1 MSKDFNS
8 MKPWGMLAR
17 CVVNPDHSVAYFLH
31 PENSNLKADGTPV
44 DWVEV
49 EELGQNVMVQ
59 IPKFYYVKKWVEEQQ
74 AFIFG
79 VTDKPVDTDFVNIDE
94 WKVHP
99 AFFRDRT
106 KLCDDQDANPVE
118 VDYRYV
124 GAFHGWVDGKG
135 RLRSLPHKP
144 PITNRT
150 IGVFRNHAKNMGV
163 GWSQFDYYLLYAIQM
178 LYITE
183 YGHPDSQTM
192 IGRGFVDGNNSSIET
207 GGTLQYGNNTF
218 GETTG
223 KQQMSYRGIEDLW
236 GNVFNWVD
244 GFILNRPSQG
254 DISISNKGFNDS
266 GTGYET
272 IGSTGSISEGNIR
285 HIRDEKELGFI
296 PRTTGGSYEND
307 GLYDYGRLDVF
318 SDGRVARCGGAGSI
332 GSQAGVFYFGVSNR
346 VSGSDASVGA
356 RLCV

>member
-44 DWVEV
+44 DWEEV

-79 VTDKPVDTDFVNIDE
+79 VTDKPVDTDYVNIDE
-94 WKVHP
+94 WEVHP

-106 KLCDDQDANPVE
+106 KFCDDQDANPVE

-135 RLRSLPHKP
+135 RLRSLPGKLP
-144 PITNRT
+144 TVSKT
-150 IGVFRNHAKNMGV
+150 IGDFRNHAKNMGV

-192 IGRGFVDGNNSSIET
+192 IGRGFVDGNSSRIET

-218 GETTG
+218 GEATG

-236 GNVFNWVD
+236 GNVLNWID
-244 GFILNRPSQG
+244 GLYSDTSYNILIG
-254 DISISNKGFNDS
+254 NKGFND
-266 GTGYET
+266 TGQGYKNVGKGAT
-272 IGSTGSISEGNIR
+272 SSVSGNIR
-285 HIRDEKELGFI
+285 TIPDFKEAGFI
-296 PRTTGGSYEND
+296 IKTTDGSSNYNT
-307 GLYDYGRLDVF
+307 GLHDYGYLYL
-318 SDGRVARCGGAGSI
+318 ARFPNFGGHWSI
-332 GSQAGVFYFGVSNR
+332 GSAAGAFRLSVDS
-346 VSGSDASVGA
+346 SGSGGGSFGA
-356 RLCV
+356 RLSL

>member
-1 MSKDFNS
+1 

-31 PENSNLKADGTPV
+31 PENSNLKEDGTEV
-44 DWVEV
+44 DWEEV

-79 VTDKPVDTDFVNIDE
+79 VTDKPVDTDYVNIDE
-94 WKVHP
+94 WEVHP

-106 KLCDDQDANPVE
+106 KFCDDQDANPVE

-135 RLRSLPHKP
+135 RLRSLPGKLP
-144 PITNRT
+144 TGSRT
-150 IGVFRNHAKNMGV
+150 IGGFRNHAKNMGV

-192 IGRGFVDGNNSSIET
+192 IGRGFVDGNSSSIET

-236 GNVFNWVD
+236 GNVFNWID
-244 GFILNRPSQG
+244 GFILNKPSVG
-254 DISISNKGFNDS
+254 NISVSNKGFNNN
-266 GTGYET
+266 GTGYKT
-272 IGSTGSISEGNIR
+272 IGSIGSSIEGNIR
-285 HIRDEKELGFI
+285 QVRDEAELGFI
-296 PRTTGGSYEND
+296 PKTTGGSYKND
-307 GLYDYGRLDVF
+307 GLYDYGYLYVVY
-318 SDGRVARCGGAGSI
+318 STRVATCGGHWSSGSNAG
-332 GSQAGVFYFGVSNR
+332 AFYFHVYW
-346 VSGSDASVGA
+346 DASYSRSNVGA
-356 RLCV
+356 RLCL

>member
-106 KLCDDQDANPVE
+106 KFCDDQDANPLE

-124 GAFHGWVDGKG
+124 GAFHRWVDGKG
-135 RLRSLPHKP
+135 RLRSLPGKLP
-144 PITNRT
+144 TVEKT
-150 IGVFRNHAKNMGV
+150 IGGFRNHAKNMGV

-192 IGRGFVDGNNSSIET
+192 IGRGFVDGNNKAIPT
-207 GGTLQYGNNTF
+207 GGTLDKGNSTF

-223 KQQMSYRGIEDLW
+223 KVQMSYRGIEDLW
-236 GNVFNWVD
+236 GNVYNWVD
-244 GFILNRPSQG
+244 GLYS
-254 DISISNKGFNDS
+254 D
-266 GTGYET
+266 
-272 IGSTGSISEGNIR
+272 
-285 HIRDEKELGFI
+285 
-296 PRTTGGSYEND
+296 GSYNILTENQQE
-307 GLYDYGRLDVF
+307 F
-318 SDGRVARCGGAGSI
+318 SHP
-332 GSQAGVFYFGVSNR
+332 
-346 VSGSDASVGA
+346 
-356 RLCV
+356 L

>member
-17 CVVNPDHSVAYFLH
+17 CVVNPDHTVAYFLH
-31 PENSNLKADGTPV
+31 SVDSNLKEDRTEV
-44 DWVEV
+44 DWEEV
-49 EELGQNVMVQ
+49 EELEQNVMVQ

-79 VTDKPVDTDFVNIDE
+79 VTDKPVDTDYVNIDE
-94 WKVHP
+94 WEVHP

-106 KLCDDQDANPVE
+106 KFCDDQDANPVE

-144 PITNRT
+144 PTRSRN
-150 IGVFRNHAKNMGV
+150 IGAFRDHVKNMGV

-192 IGRGFVDGNNSSIET
+192 IGRGFVDDNSSSIET

-218 GETTG
+218 GEATG

-236 GNVFNWVD
+236 GNVYNWVD
-244 GFILNRPSQG
+244 GFILNIPSRG
-254 DISISNKGFNDS
+254 DISVSNKGFNDS
-266 GTGYET
+266 GTGYKT
-272 IGSTGSISEGNIR
+272 IGSTGSISGGNIR
-285 HIRDEKELGFI
+285 QVRDEAELGFI
-296 PRTTGGSYEND
+296 PKTTGGSYEND
-307 GLYDYGRLDVF
+307 GLYDYGRLYVPSAGSSAQF
-318 SDGRVARCGGAGSI
+318 ACCGGYRASGSNAG
-332 GSQAGVFYFGVSNR
+332 AFYFYADDSSSNI
-346 VSGSDASVGA
+346 GA
-356 RLCV
+356 RLCL

>member
-1 MSKDFNS
+1 MSKFDS

-79 VTDKPVDTDFVNIDE
+79 VTDKPVDTDYVNIDE
-94 WKVHP
+94 WEVHP

-106 KLCDDQDANPVE
+106 KLCDDQGANPVE

-124 GAFHGWVDGKG
+124 GAFHGWVDGNG
-135 RLRSLPHKP
+135 RLRSLPGKLP
-144 PITNRT
+144 TASKT
-150 IGVFRNHAKNMGV
+150 ISDFRNHAKNMGV

-192 IGRGFVDGNNSSIET
+192 IGRGFVDDNSSSIET

-236 GNVFNWVD
+236 GNVRNWVD

-254 DISISNKGFNDS
+254 NISIAIKGFNDN
-266 GTGYET
+266 GTGYEE
-272 IGSTGSISEGNIR
+272 IGQTNNISGANIR

-296 PRTTGGSYEND
+296 PKTTGGSHEND
-307 GLYDYGRLDVF
+307 GLYDYGRVSVD
-318 SDGRVARCGGAGSI
+318 SGARFAYCGGDWAAGSV
-332 GSQAGVFYFGVSNR
+332 AGAFCFGAHW
-346 VSGSDASVGA
+346 DASNSRSDVGA
-356 RLCV
+356 RLCL